1 MYLTISSL
9 SYTRLYIFQLDTSR
23 MSMGLAHSAG
33 VVFRAFRLACGQYR
47 RDRMNAPSASA
58 SQPFTESVDFD
69 CIQYSLLGCNSNRV
83 RSIKEKPTP
92 KTGAAR
98 EGNPMEKSRNL
109 RSFTLASV
117 SLLAMSAGAFAQTTG
132 APGETTETVV
142 VTGSRVIT
150 DIANSPTPV
159 TTVTTAQLLDTTP
172 SNLSDALNK
181 LPV

>member
-1 MYLTISSL
+1 
-9 SYTRLYIFQLDTSR
+9 
-23 MSMGLAHSAG
+23 
-33 VVFRAFRLACGQYR
+33 
-47 RDRMNAPSASA
+47 
-58 SQPFTESVDFD
+58 
-69 CIQYSLLGCNSNRV
+69 
-83 RSIKEKPTP
+83 
-92 KTGAAR
+92 
-98 EGNPMEKSRNL
+98 MEKSRNL

-159 TTVTTAQLLDTTP
+159 TTVSTAQLLDTTP

-181 LPV
+181 LPDFIGGGIRILPHGNLDKFRRTSFEDPAKGQLGAGRSGDGERRGCHQACRANQ